1 MPRGLCLGSLM
12 ARLHFPSLSVGPLI
26 IKFPL
31 EPILDPYSL
40 DTHDKC
46 LSLIT
51 MLNASGTRIQLYLD
65 VGG

>member
-1 MPRGLCLGSLM
+1 M